1 MCAEIVRTNFI
12 EVRNETRERAKKND
26 VIINDNS
33 SERNENSLRVES
45 SREGK
50 LTFAAAWARRI
61 RLMMMMVRQFNH
73 EPLPL
78 LWFDTKNSRKIQ
90 WGKFVWWNSDWDNNC
105 HNKFY
110 EFVSAFSL
118 SRNAFLLFMSHNSCD
133 DGNTLH
139 WKKKLKKQKTQKEGI
154 CFIISARPKSNAET
168 KMHLSRQHFF
178 FFLKYGN
185 TSCEFQTREIFAF
198 TCRIRTL
205 FYGSK
210 AHETQHRST

>member
-1 MCAEIVRTNFI
+1 
-12 EVRNETRERAKKND
+12 
-26 VIINDNS
+26 
-33 SERNENSLRVES
+33 
-45 SREGK
+45 
-50 LTFAAAWARRI
+50 
-61 RLMMMMVRQFNH
+61 MVRQFNH

>member
-12 EVRNETRERAKKND
+12 EVRNETREREEKNMIKNC

-45 SREGK
+45 SREEK
-50 LTFAAAWARRI
+50 STFAAALARRI

-78 LWFDTKNSRKIQ
+78 LWFDTKNRRKIQ
-90 WGKFVWWNSDWDNNC
+90 WGKFVWWNSDWHNNC

-110 EFVSAFSL
+110 EFGSAFSL
-118 SRNAFLLFMSHNSCD
+118 SRNAFLLFISHNSCG
-133 DGNTLH
+133 DGNTPH

-154 CFIISARPKSNAET
+154 CFITSARPKSNAET
-168 KMHLSRQHFF
+168 KMHLSRQR
-178 FFLKYGN
+178 KY
-185 TSCEFQTREIFAF
+185 F
-198 TCRIRTL
+198 
-205 FYGSK
+205 
-210 AHETQHRST
+210 